1 MKIYGKIQGSFIP
14 GYYLFTCFIKNVFC
28 RPVVPEPFFHEMVP
42 HHKLPEMVKRD
53 KLLQP
58 HPRLQKQHKTE
69 VGVFITEPNPL

>member
-1 MKIYGKIQGSFIP
+1 MI
-14 GYYLFTCFIKNVFC
+14 C

-42 HHKLPEMVKRD
+42 RHKLPEMVKCD

-69 VGVFITEPNPL
+69 VGVFIAEQNPL